1 LMKKGQFLLL
11 FTFGCIWFCV
21 KASAQ
26 PTTNGLYAAI
36 GTTKGTIYCLLRYD
50 LVPRTV
56 GNFVSLAD
64 GTKTWLD
71 YSKAKIVQRPFYNG
85 LTFHRV
91 VAGFVIQ
98 AGSPNGNGT
107 DDPGYV
113 FNDEFNPALNN
124 DSAGVLAMANSGTNS
139 NGSQFYITL
148 SPQSELDNH
157 YTVFGNVV
165 EGMDVVTNIG
175 SVATDTNSKPL
186 VPIIITNLTILRIG
200 TAASNFNAD
209 AVIPPLPNPQIKADR
224 ISASGPDL
232 LLLWSYTSNSVYRV
246 CYSSDL
252 NTWNG
257 FYLGAYTGRYLDD
270 FKSSFTQQFFVTVE
284 TPIDQ

>member
-1 LMKKGQFLLL
+1 MKTIRLLLL
-11 FTFGCIWFCV
+11 FILGCAGFCV
-21 KASAQ
+21 TTYAT
-26 PTTNGLYAAI
+26 PTTNGLYAGI
-36 GTTKGTIYCLLRYD
+36 GTSKGVIWCSLRYD
-50 LVPRTV
+50 LVPRAAA
-56 GNFVSLAD
+56 NFVSLAD

-71 YSKAKIVQRPFYNG
+71 YSRGQIVQRPFYNG

-98 AGSPNGNGT
+98 GGSPNGMGT

-113 FNDEFNPALNN
+113 FNDQFNPALNN
-124 DSAGVLAMANSGTNS
+124 DSAGVLAWANSGTNS

-148 SPQSELDNH
+148 SPQPELDGH
-157 YTVFGNVV
+157 YTVFGSVV

-186 VPIIITNLTILRIG
+186 VPVIITNVTILRIG

-209 AVIPPLPNPQIKADR
+209 AVSPPLPNPQIKAQR
-224 ISASGPDL
+224 IFTSGPDL
-232 LLLWSYTSNSVYRV
+232 LLAWSYTSNSVYRI

-252 NTWNG
+252 NKWNG
-257 FYLGAYTGRYLDD
+257 FYLGAYAGRYLDD
-270 FKSSFTQQFFVTVE
+270 FDETFARQYFVTVE
-284 TPIDQ
+284 TPLDQ